1 MAIIALNNFGGEIPA
16 APPALLPEH
25 CAQYALHCDFTSNI
39 LEPLKAGNLIKTFP
53 ALPTK
58 SIYTEDGIKFFT
70 WSTDVRPFKGPIIDD
85 AYSRVY
91 YLNGSTATVAQ
102 WTTATINGG
111 VPSTPYVVGVPTP
124 SVDPV
129 LSLVNRTTLADYP
142 LAMFNFTAWYDL
154 NGTKLGE
161 TALSVTNTV
170 PLKQWTFT
178 PPANPGDAAAVLTVQ
193 LELKSG
199 VEELFTINTQAGAPF
214 PATTSALPGG
224 VEMTLSKVNDTTY
237 TIQLSWGVTETRAYL
252 YTVTNIWGEES
263 APSLPTLIS
272 PTYIQDVSVTATSPS
287 FTGYVPFNGINI
299 YRTFGS
305 NSSYVRV
312 ATAASIPHTDSE
324 RTPVGVT
331 NALVSTDWYPVAT
344 GLSGFGVATN
354 GICWAFKNNML
365 YLSEPYRPHAWP
377 YSQAFPTNIRGVCAG
392 PQSIVVTTADACY
405 VVVGSHSAAM
415 SQIKLPIPQGGLST
429 RSMVAIDGGVA
440 FASNDGIVMVT
451 GSQAT
456 LAFSHKYFNRDD
468 WRSRYSAIIANN
480 TINLVYAD
488 GCLIC
493 ATPSGT
499 GFMLR
504 TDEGRDTFTE
514 LDSEFA
520 ADGVFYLPILDTV
533 YYTRNYSLYEWRG
546 SSSYATL
553 ATWWSKDFIMPVPTN
568 FAIGYIRTD
577 APAGLQFFADG
588 AQYPTASPIT
598 VSVTGTGYFR
608 IPGGQRGVRW
618 SVKIVPEGKVHE
630 LYLASS
636 MQELK
641 GV

>member
-1 MAIIALNNFGGEIPA
+1 MAIIAFNNFGGEIPA
-16 APPALLPEH
+16 APAAQLPEH
-25 CAQYALHCDFTSNI
+25 CAQYALNCDFTSNI

-85 AYSRVY
+85 LYSRVY

-102 WTTATINGG
+102 WSTATINGG
-111 VPSTPYVVGVPTP
+111 TPATSYVVGVPTP
-124 SVDPV
+124 TVDPV
-129 LSLVNRTTLADYP
+129 LSLVDRTTLADYP
-142 LAMFNFTAWYDL
+142 LAMFTFTAWYDL

-161 TALSVTNTV
+161 TALSASNTV
-170 PLKQWTFT
+170 PLKEWTFT

-193 LELKSG
+193 LAVTSG
-199 VEELFTINTQAGAPF
+199 SESLFTIDTQVGAIT

-224 VEMTLSKVNDTTY
+224 VEMTLSKVSDTSY
-237 TIQLSWGVTETRAYL
+237 KIQLAWGVTETRAYL

-263 APSLPTLIS
+263 APSLPAIIS
-272 PTYIQDVSVTATSPS
+272 PTYIQDVSVTTSVPS
-287 FTGYVPFNGINI
+287 FTGYVTFNGINI

-305 NSSYVRV
+305 NSSYVRI
-312 ATAASIPHTDSE
+312 ATNASSPYVDSE

-331 NALVSTDWYPVAT
+331 NALVSTDWFPVAT

-392 PQSIVVTTADACY
+392 PQAIVVTTVDGCY
-405 VVVGSHSAAM
+405 SVVGSHSAAM
-415 SQIKLPIPQGGLST
+415 SQIKLSIPQGGLST
-429 RSMVAIDGGVA
+429 RSMTAVDGGVA

-468 WRSRYSAIIANN
+468 WRTRFSAVIADS
-480 TINLVYAD
+480 TLNLTFAD
-488 GCLIC
+488 GCLLC
-493 ATPSGT
+493 LTASGV
-499 GFMLR
+499 GFMVR

-514 LDSEFA
+514 VDVA

-546 SSSYATL
+546 SSSYMSL
-553 ATWWSKDFIMPVPTN
+553 AIWWSKDFVMPTPTN
-568 FAIGYIRTD
+568 FAVGYIRTD
-577 APAGLQFFADG
+577 GPAGIQLFADG
-588 AQYPTASPIT
+588 VQYPTASPIT
-598 VSVTGTGYFR
+598 ISVSGTGYFR

-618 SVKIVPEGKVHE
+618 SVKIAPENKVHE
-630 LYLASS
+630 LYIASS

-641 GV
+641 SV

>member
-1 MAIIALNNFGGEIPA
+1 MAVIALNNFGGEIPA
-16 APPALLPEH
+16 APATLLPEH
-25 CAQYALHCDFTSNI
+25 CAQYALNCDFTSNI
-39 LEPLKAGNLIKTFP
+39 LEPLKAGNLIKTFS

-91 YLNGSTATVAQ
+91 YLDGSTAKVAQ
-102 WTTATINGG
+102 WTTATISGG
-111 VPSTPYVVGVPTP
+111 APATSYVVGVPTP
-124 SVDPV
+124 TVDPI
-129 LSLVNRTTLADYP
+129 LSLVDRTTLGDYP

-154 NGTKLGE
+154 NGVKLGE
-161 TALSVTNTV
+161 TALTVTNTV
-170 PLKQWTFT
+170 ALKEWTFT
-178 PPANPGDAAAVLTVQ
+178 PPTNPGDAAAVLTVQ

-199 VEELFTINTQAGAPF
+199 SEELFTIDTQIGSAF
-214 PATTSALPGG
+214 PATSSALPGG
-224 VEMTLSKVNDTTY
+224 VEMTLSKVSDTSY
-237 TIQLSWGVTETRAYL
+237 KIQLAWGVTETRAYL

-263 APSLPTLIS
+263 APSLPALIS
-272 PTYIQDVSVTATSPS
+272 PTYIQDVSVTTSAPS
-287 FTGYVPFNGINI
+287 FTGYVQFNGINI

-312 ATAASIPHTDSE
+312 ATAATSPYVDSE

-354 GICWAFKNNML
+354 GICWAFKNNIL

-377 YSQAFPTNIRGVCAG
+377 YSQAFTTNIRGVCAG
-392 PQSIVVTTADACY
+392 PQAIVVTTADGCY
-405 VVVGSHSAAM
+405 SVVGSHSAAM
-415 SQIKLPIPQGGLST
+415 SQIKLTIPQGGLST
-429 RSMVAIDGGVA
+429 RSMVATDGGVA

-468 WRSRYSAIIANN
+468 WRARYSAVIADS
-480 TINLVYAD
+480 TLNLTFAD
-488 GCLIC
+488 GCLLC
-493 ATPSGT
+493 LTASGV
-499 GFMLR
+499 GFMVR
-504 TDEGRDTFTE
+504 TDEGKDTFTE
-514 LDSEFA
+514 VDVL

-533 YYTRNYSLYEWRG
+533 YYTRNYNLYEWRG
-546 SSSYATL
+546 ASSYMSL
-553 ATWWSKDFIMPVPTN
+553 ATWWSKDFIMPLPTS

-577 APAGLQFFADG
+577 GPADIQLFADG
-588 AQYPTASPIT
+588 AQYPTLAPAT

-608 IPGGQRGVRW
+608 IPAGQRAVRW
-618 SVKIVPEGKVHE
+618 SVKVAPTAKVYE
-630 LYLASS
+630 LYIASS
-636 MQELK
+636 MQELR